1 MTAFTKGRKLV
12 KEDIKRTAL
21 RKRGEL
27 NRWSPDVYEVLSM
40 RKFDD
45 DSFKYQIKGMGDRLF
60 AQHDL
65 KKVEAGPDMIRLGEY
80 TSGNTTF
87 NQGPKREQH
96 LELLNKKVR
105 EKAEQDESDFEE
117 EADENG
123 MLRRSKRTKIKKKE
137 DPPSKKKKRN
147 KRKLAVRKGM
157 KFEYSDG
164 NTYTVQA
171 MNATKGEVLAGD
183 LLFSYKAVKA
193 LLEK

>member
-1 MTAFTKGRKLV
+1 MSSFKKGRKLV

-27 NRWSPDVYEVLSM
+27 NRWSPDVYEVLLI
-40 RKFDD
+40 KTFDD
-45 DSFKYQIKGMGDRLF
+45 GSFKYQIKGMGDRLF

-96 LELLNKKVR
+96 LQKLQ
-105 EKAEQDESDFEE
+105 KAVQQKANLDESDYEE
-117 EADENG
+117 EADKNG
-123 MLRRSKRTKIKKKE
+123 MLRRSKRSIKKKKE
-137 DPPSKKKKRN
+137 DPPSKKNKG

-157 KFEYSDG
+157 KFEYEDG

-171 MNATKGEVLAGD
+171 VNATKGEVLAGD
-183 LLFSYKAVKA
+183 LLFSYKAVKQ
-193 LLEK
+193 LIEK